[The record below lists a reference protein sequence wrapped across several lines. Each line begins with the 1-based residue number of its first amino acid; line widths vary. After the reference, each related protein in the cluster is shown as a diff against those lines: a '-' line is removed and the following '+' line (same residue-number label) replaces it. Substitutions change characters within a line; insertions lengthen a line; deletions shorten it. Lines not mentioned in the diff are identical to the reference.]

1 VSAEQKVLLVTGAA
15 SGIGRETALLFARRG
30 FAVVACDRD
39 AAGLDRL
46 RAESA
51 GGDVQPEVLDVADL
65 AAWRALVARVE
76 QQRGRLDVLF
86 NCAGVMYMGRFEDVT
101 VEQHVR
107 TVQVNVLG
115 VLNGIVAGL
124 DLLKRTPGAHV
135 VTMGSASAF
144 YGVPELSTYSASKF
158 FVRGL
163 TEALNLEFETY
174 GIVVTDLMPNYV
186 ATPMIAGQSYKAGTL
201 QTFGARLTPQE
212 IAELV
217 WAAAHARRVHWVP
230 GLLLK
235 ALSYFGAVVPPAN
248 KWTLKRLSRLS

>member
-1 VSAEQKVLLVTGAA
+1 VSAGPKVILVTGAA

-39 AAGLDRL
+39 AAGLERL
-46 RAESA
+46 RAEVA
-51 GGDVQPEVLDVADL
+51 GDGLVAEVLDVADL
-65 AAWRALVARVE
+65 AAWRPLVARVAE
-76 QQRGRLDVLF
+76 RFSRLDVLF
-86 NCAGVMYMGRFEDVT
+86 NCAGLTYMGRFEDVT

-107 TVQVNVLG
+107 TVQVNVMG
-115 VLNGIVAGL
+115 VVNGILACL
-124 DLLKRTPGAHV
+124 DLLKGTPGAHV

-163 TEALNLEFETY
+163 TESLNLEFEKY

-186 ATPMIAGQSYKAGTL
+186 ATPMIAGQVYKAGTL
-201 QTFGARLTPQE
+201 ETFGARLTPAE

-217 WAAAHARRVHWVP
+217 WKAAHARRVHWVP

-235 ALSYFGAVVPPAN
+235 SLSYIGAVLPPAN